1 MSDLIERLR
10 AADGTLD
17 AGTSIRLHRRAADE
31 IERLTARLRSLEPQP
46 METAPRD
53 GAWTYKVQHGP
64 DGQADYAWLYRDDE
78 MYAVMKTHHAAQV
91 CAGMN
96 TIPATPQKD
105 DAA

>member
-1 MSDLIERLR
+1 MSSLISDIEAAYLDDAMPKRARDLLGEAAAALR
-10 AADGTLD
+10 AQQ
-17 AGTSIRLHRRAADE
+17 
-31 IERLTARLRSLEPQP
+31 PQP

-64 DGQADYAWLYRDDE
+64 DGHADYAWLYRDDE

-96 TIPATPQKD
+96 TIPTTPQKD